1 MSPDKN
7 LNWIETD
14 DGYHKSDT
22 SHQQGNADYFNHPI
36 PPVRDGETG
45 HPIGSDGNVDWG
57 RVIRD
62 VNERDR

>member
-7 LNWIETD
+7 SNWIETD

-45 HPIGSDGNVDWG
+45 HPIGSDGNVDW
-57 RVIRD
+57 D
-62 VNERDR
+62 A